1 MFLLYQIFNYK
12 YSTNI
17 LYCELLFTNVANF
30 IDNVDFFL
38 INIPLMSPT
47 KTNTIST
54 QKRHHLQRKVLRYQR
69 GN

>member
-17 LYCELLFTNVANF
+17 LYYELLFTNVANF

-38 INIPLMSPT
+38 INIPLIVS
-47 KTNTIST
+47 
-54 QKRHHLQRKVLRYQR
+54 Y
-69 GN
+69 